1 MHNVLQKK
9 RGWGMERIATKSIT
23 ERLKEL
29 QEFDASA
36 QIIYTYED
44 EVTPLRISLLE
55 ARVTELER
63 LVSAL
68 QRGAAVNTELP
79 QDTD

>member
-1 MHNVLQKK
+1 M
-9 RGWGMERIATKSIT
+9 
-23 ERLKEL
+23 
-29 QEFDASA
+29 DACMN
-36 QIIYTYED
+36 IVYTYED